1 MKKLI
6 LALCL
11 LLMVSVGA
19 AGEEMQTE
27 TAPTVAEIALTMR
40 PESEEPTHLTVGNS
54 TKVSGSFFTTQ
65 FGNNTSDI
73 DVRYML
79 HGYNPIVWMN
89 QLEFTTDPMV
99 VDSLESADTRAGRTY
114 TIRIVDGLTYN
125 DGVTPVTAEDY
136 VFSYLLLTS
145 PQFAALGANT
155 GAYAHVVGY
164 EAFSAGETDV
174 FSGVRLIDER
184 TFSVTVKAQYEPYF
198 YELSYLSV
206 YPYPIGVIAPGCEVR
221 DDGEG
226 AYIANIDE
234 TAVEPVFTAELLQS
248 TVLDAENGYLSH
260 PYLTCGPYKLVSYDR
275 ESGTVEFAI
284 NEFYV
289 GNYEGVRPV
298 IDTVTLVPVLPQDMK
313 EKLES
318 GEIDLLNKV
327 VDGDVV
333 NSMRSMLSEGYSLL
347 NYARLGYG
355 FCAFACE
362 QGPQQFKAVRQ
373 AIDYCFDADSFVRD
387 ALKGYGVTVNG
398 YYGLGQWMTL
408 AAMGTI
414 RPEGITPKEEEVWD
428 ALNLD
433 ELNPYTL
440 DLGKA
445 KALLEE
451 DGWTLNENGE
461 PFDETRDAVRCKDVD
476 GELMRLSLDF
486 AQVKDNDFAQ
496 LVVDQFSETLPQV
509 GIELVVHE
517 VSFNEMLSDYY
528 REDGE
533 RLYDMNFMAT
543 NFVSTFDPFMT
554 FTDDPDFVGAM
565 NTSGMTDEQLIDM
578 TWDMHKTE
586 PYDVLTYEQKW
597 IEFQKYYNELLPT
610 MPIYSNVYFDFHTN
624 WLQNYYAGSEINWP
638 EAVLYAYIAEPV
650 ETAPDEVQSGL
661 DLDDDMKI
669 DGGNDFGDD
678 DFEIIE

>member
-164 EAFSAGETDV
+164 EALSAGETDV

-333 NSMRSMLSEGYSLL
+333 NSMRPMLSEDYSLL

-387 ALKGYGVTVNG
+387 A
-398 YYGLGQWMTL
+398 
-408 AAMGTI
+408 
-414 RPEGITPKEEEVWD
+414 
-428 ALNLD
+428 
-433 ELNPYTL
+433 LNPYTL

-509 GIELVVHE
+509 GIELIVHE

>member
-1 MKKLI
+1 MKNRSFRRWLTLVLVLAMLLGI
-6 LALCL
+6 LPAVAAADASLSDYAPAGTTNL
-11 LLMVSVGA
+11 AVGA
-19 AGEEMQTE
+19 T
-27 TAPTVAEIALTMR
+27 
-40 PESEEPTHLTVGNS
+40 LTVSNGTHNAMGQENS
-54 TKVSGSFFTTQ
+54 YEMPSEHWSKDFVHDGVLDGQGFSTNPYDSEPDASVQVVLTFDLGRRCSVSK
-65 FGNNTSDI
+65 FG
-73 DVRYML
+73 V
-79 HGYNPIVWMN
+79 
-89 QLEFTTDPMV
+89 F
-99 VDSLESADTRAGRTY
+99 ARAGAIFPTDY
-114 TIRIVDGLTYN
+114 QIETSLDGEMWS
-125 DGVTPVTAEDY
+125 VAAE
-136 VFSYLLLTS
+136 
-145 PQFAALGANT
+145 QT
-155 GAYAHVVGY
+155 GAPKDPA
-164 EAFSAGETDV
+164 
-174 FSGVRLIDER
+174 
-184 TFSVTVKAQYEPYF
+184 EPYF

-248 TVLDAENGYLSH
+248 TVLDAGNGYLSH

-333 NSMRSMLSEGYSLL
+333 NSMRPMLSEGYSLL

-451 DGWTLNENGE
+451 DGWTLNENRE

-554 FTDDPDFVGAM
+554 FTDDPDLVGAM

-650 ETAPDEVQSGL
+650 ETAPDEAQSGL
-661 DLDDDMKI
+661 DLDDDMEI

-678 DFEIIE
+678 DVEIIE

>member
-114 TIRIVDGLTYN
+114 TIRIADGLTYN

-333 NSMRSMLSEGYSLL
+333 NSMRPMLSEGYSLL

-398 YYGLGQWMTL
+398 YYGLGQ
-408 AAMGTI
+408 
-414 RPEGITPKEEEVWD
+414 
-428 ALNLD
+428 
-433 ELNPYTL
+433 
-440 DLGKA
+440 
-445 KALLEE
+445 
-451 DGWTLNENGE
+451 
-461 PFDETRDAVRCKDVD
+461 
-476 GELMRLSLDF
+476 
-486 AQVKDNDFAQ
+486 
-496 LVVDQFSETLPQV
+496 
-509 GIELVVHE
+509 
-517 VSFNEMLSDYY
+517 
-528 REDGE
+528 
-533 RLYDMNFMAT
+533 
-543 NFVSTFDPFMT
+543 
-554 FTDDPDFVGAM
+554 
-565 NTSGMTDEQLIDM
+565 
-578 TWDMHKTE
+578 
-586 PYDVLTYEQKW
+586 
-597 IEFQKYYNELLPT
+597 
-610 MPIYSNVYFDFHTN
+610 
-624 WLQNYYAGSEINWP
+624 
-638 EAVLYAYIAEPV
+638 
-650 ETAPDEVQSGL
+650 
-661 DLDDDMKI
+661 
-669 DGGNDFGDD
+669 
-678 DFEIIE
+678 

>member
-1 MKKLI
+1 
-6 LALCL
+6 
-11 LLMVSVGA
+11 
-19 AGEEMQTE
+19 
-27 TAPTVAEIALTMR
+27 
-40 PESEEPTHLTVGNS
+40 
-54 TKVSGSFFTTQ
+54 
-65 FGNNTSDI
+65 
-73 DVRYML
+73 
-79 HGYNPIVWMN
+79 
-89 QLEFTTDPMV
+89 
-99 VDSLESADTRAGRTY
+99 
-114 TIRIVDGLTYN
+114 
-125 DGVTPVTAEDY
+125 
-136 VFSYLLLTS
+136 
-145 PQFAALGANT
+145 
-155 GAYAHVVGY
+155 
-164 EAFSAGETDV
+164 
-174 FSGVRLIDER
+174 
-184 TFSVTVKAQYEPYF
+184 
-198 YELSYLSV
+198 
-206 YPYPIGVIAPGCEVR
+206 
-221 DDGEG
+221 
-226 AYIANIDE
+226 
-234 TAVEPVFTAELLQS
+234 
-248 TVLDAENGYLSH
+248 
-260 PYLTCGPYKLVSYDR
+260 
-275 ESGTVEFAI
+275 
-284 NEFYV
+284 
-289 GNYEGVRPV
+289 
-298 IDTVTLVPVLPQDMK
+298 MK

-333 NSMRSMLSEGYSLL
+333 NSMRPMLSEGYSLL

-414 RPEGITPKEEEVWD
+414 RPEGITPQKEEVWD

-486 AQVKDNDFAQ
+486 AQAKDNDFAQ

-650 ETAPDEVQSGL
+650 ETAPDEAQSGL
-661 DLDDDMKI
+661 DLDDDMEI

>member
-1 MKKLI
+1 MTRVDEGLRLRGARRADRAATI
-6 LALCL
+6 VLGAL
-11 LLMVSVGA
+11 
-19 AGEEMQTE
+19 
-27 TAPTVAEIALTMR
+27 VAIVCAL
-40 PESEEPTHLTVGNS
+40 V
-54 TKVSGSFFTTQ
+54 
-65 FGNNTSDI
+65 
-73 DVRYML
+73 
-79 HGYNPIVWMN
+79 
-89 QLEFTTDPMV
+89 
-99 VDSLESADTRAGRTY
+99 
-114 TIRIVDGLTYN
+114 
-125 DGVTPVTAEDY
+125 
-136 VFSYLLLTS
+136 
-145 PQFAALGANT
+145 AAL
-155 GAYAHVVGY
+155 V
-164 EAFSAGETDV
+164 
-174 FSGVRLIDER
+174 
-184 TFSVTVKAQYEPYF
+184 
-198 YELSYLSV
+198 
-206 YPYPIGVIAPGCEVR
+206 
-221 DDGEG
+221 
-226 AYIANIDE
+226 
-234 TAVEPVFTAELLQS
+234 
-248 TVLDAENGYLSH
+248 
-260 PYLTCGPYKLVSYDR
+260 
-275 ESGTVEFAI
+275 
-284 NEFYV
+284 FYV
-289 GNYEGVRPV
+289 LSRGGA
-298 IDTVTLVPVLPQDMK
+298 
-313 EKLES
+313 KLF
-318 GEIDLLNKV
+318 DLSFLT
-327 VDGDVV
+327 G
-333 NSMRSMLSEGYSLL
+333 R
-347 NYARLGYG
+347 
-355 FCAFACE
+355 
-362 QGPQQFKAVRQ
+362 PQQFKAVRQ

-414 RPEGITPKEEEVWD
+414 RPEGITPEEEEVWD

-650 ETAPDEVQSGL
+650 ETTPDEAQSGL
-661 DLDDDMKI
+661 DLDDDMEI

>member
-11 LLMVSVGA
+11 LLLTMGSA
-19 AGEEMQTE
+19 LAEDETQTAE
-27 TAPTVAEIALTMR
+27 QPTVAEIALTMR
-40 PESEEPTHLTVGNS
+40 PVSEEPTHLTVGNS

-79 HGYNPIVWMN
+79 HGYNPIVWMT
-89 QLEFTTDPMV
+89 QLEFATDPMV
-99 VDSLESADTRAGRTY
+99 VESLESADTRDGRTY

-125 DGVTPVTAEDY
+125 DGVTPMMAKDY
-136 VFSYLLLTS
+136 VFSYLLLSS

-155 GAYAHVVGY
+155 GAYAHIVGY
-164 EAFSAGETDV
+164 DEFSAGETDV
-174 FSGVRLIDER
+174 FNGVRLIDER

-206 YPYPIGVIAPGCEVR
+206 YPYPIDVIAPGCEVR
-221 DDGEG
+221 DDGQG
-226 AYIANIDE
+226 AYMANSDPNE
-234 TAVEPVFTAELLQS
+234 VEPLFTAELLAQ
-248 TVLDAENGYLSH
+248 TVLDAESGYLSY
-260 PYLTCGPYKLVSYDR
+260 PYLSCGPYKLVSYDR
-275 ESGTVEFAI
+275 ESGTVEFEI

-298 IDTVTLVPVLPQDMK
+298 IDTVTLVPVLPQEMK

-318 GEIDLLNKV
+318 GEVDLLNKV

-333 NSMRSMLSEGYSLL
+333 NGLRPLLNDGYSLL

-373 AIDYCFDADSFVRD
+373 AIDYCFDADTFVRK

-408 AAMGTI
+408 AALGMI
-414 RPEGITPKEEEVWD
+414 RPDNITPEEEEIWD

-440 DLGKA
+440 DLDQA
-445 KALLEE
+445 KALLIA

-461 PFDETRDAVRCKDVD
+461 PFDETLDTVRYKDVD

-496 LVVDQFSETLPQV
+496 MVVDQFSETLPQV
-509 GIELVVHE
+509 GVELVVHE

-554 FTDDPDFVGAM
+554 FTDDDDFVGAM
-565 NTSGMTDEQLIDM
+565 NTSGVTDEQLIDI
-578 TWDMHKTE
+578 TWDMHQTE
-586 PYDVLTYEQKW
+586 PYDALTYEQKW
-597 IEFQKYYNELLPT
+597 IEFQKYYNDLLPT

-638 EAVLYAYIAEPV
+638 QAVIYAYMAEPV
-650 ETAPDEVQSGL
+650 EATPDEALGA
-661 DLDDDMKI
+661 DDGMEI
-669 DGGNDFGDD
+669 DGADDFGDD

>member
-11 LLMVSVGA
+11 LLLTMGSA
-19 AGEEMQTE
+19 LAEDETQTAE
-27 TAPTVAEIALTMR
+27 QPTVAEIALTMR
-40 PESEEPTHLTVGNS
+40 PVSEEPTHLTVGNS

-79 HGYNPIVWMN
+79 HGYNPIVWMT
-89 QLEFTTDPMV
+89 QLEFATDPMV
-99 VDSLESADTRAGRTY
+99 VESLESADTRDGRTY

-125 DGVTPVTAEDY
+125 DGVTPVMAKDY
-136 VFSYLLLTS
+136 VFSYLLLSS

-155 GAYAHVVGY
+155 GAYAHIVGY
-164 EAFSAGETDV
+164 DEFSAGETDV

-206 YPYPIGVIAPGCEVR
+206 YPYPIDVIAPGCEVR
-221 DDGEG
+221 DDGQG
-226 AYIANIDE
+226 AYMANSDPNE
-234 TAVEPVFTAELLQS
+234 VEPLFTAELLAQ
-248 TVLDAENGYLSH
+248 TVLDAESGYLSY
-260 PYLTCGPYKLVSYDR
+260 PYLSCGPYKLVSYDR
-275 ESGTVEFAI
+275 ESGTVEFEI

-298 IDTVTLVPVLPQDMK
+298 IDTVTLVPVLPQEMK

-318 GEIDLLNKV
+318 GEVDLLNKV

-333 NSMRSMLSEGYSLL
+333 NGLRPLLNDGYSLL

-373 AIDYCFDADSFVRD
+373 AIDYCFDADTFVRN

-408 AAMGTI
+408 AALGTI
-414 RPEGITPKEEEVWD
+414 RPDNITPEEEEIWD

-440 DLGKA
+440 DLDQA
-445 KALLEE
+445 KALLIA

-461 PFDETRDAVRCKDVD
+461 PFDETLDTVRYKDVD

-496 LVVDQFSETLPQV
+496 MVVDQFSETLPQV
-509 GIELVVHE
+509 GVELVVHE

-554 FTDDPDFVGAM
+554 FTDDDDFVGAM
-565 NTSGMTDEQLIDM
+565 NTSGVTDEQLIDV
-578 TWDMHKTE
+578 TWDMHQTE
-586 PYDVLTYEQKW
+586 PYDALTYEQKW
-597 IEFQKYYNELLPT
+597 IEFQKYYNDLLPT

-638 EAVLYAYIAEPV
+638 QAVIYAYMAEPV
-650 ETAPDEVQSGL
+650 EATPDEALGA
-661 DLDDDMKI
+661 DDGMEI
-669 DGGNDFGDD
+669 DGADDFGDN

>member
-11 LLMVSVGA
+11 LLLTMGSA
-19 AGEEMQTE
+19 LAEDETQTAE
-27 TAPTVAEIALTMR
+27 QPTVTEIALTMR
-40 PESEEPTHLTVGNS
+40 PVSEEPTHLTVGNS

-79 HGYNPIVWMN
+79 HGYNPIVWMT
-89 QLEFTTDPMV
+89 QLEFATDPMV
-99 VDSLESADTRAGRTY
+99 VELLESADTRDGRTY

-125 DGVTPVTAEDY
+125 DGVTPVTAKDY
-136 VFSYLLLTS
+136 VFSYLLLSS

-155 GAYAHVVGY
+155 GAYAHIVGY
-164 EAFSAGETDV
+164 DEFSAGETDV
-174 FSGVRLIDER
+174 FTGVRLIDER

-206 YPYPIGVIAPGCEVR
+206 YPYPIDVIAPGCEVR
-221 DDGEG
+221 DDGKG
-226 AYIANIDE
+226 AYMANSDPNE
-234 TAVEPVFTAELLQS
+234 VEPLFTAELLAQ
-248 TVLDAENGYLSH
+248 TVLDAESGYLSY
-260 PYLTCGPYKLVSYDR
+260 PYLSCGPYKLVSYDR
-275 ESGTVEFAI
+275 ESGTVEFEI

-298 IDTVTLVPVLPQDMK
+298 IDTVTLVPVLPQEMK

-333 NSMRSMLSEGYSLL
+333 NGLRPLLNDGYSLL

-373 AIDYCFDADSFVRD
+373 AIDYCFDADTFVRN

-408 AAMGTI
+408 AALGTI
-414 RPEGITPKEEEVWD
+414 RPDNITPEEEEIWD

-440 DLGKA
+440 DLDQA
-445 KALLEE
+445 KALLIA
-451 DGWTLNENGE
+451 DGWTLNENGD
-461 PFDETRDAVRCKDVD
+461 PFDETLDIVRYKDVD

-496 LVVDQFSETLPQV
+496 MVVDQFSETLPQV

-554 FTDDPDFVGAM
+554 FTDDDDFVGAM
-565 NTSGMTDEQLIDM
+565 NTSGVTDEQLIDI
-578 TWDMHKTE
+578 TWDMHQTE
-586 PYDVLTYEQKW
+586 PYDALTYEQKW
-597 IEFQKYYNELLPT
+597 IEFQKYYNDLLPT

-624 WLQNYYAGSEINWP
+624 WLQNYYASSEINWP
-638 EAVLYAYIAEPV
+638 QAVIYAYMAEPV
-650 ETAPDEVQSGL
+650 EATPDEALGA
-661 DLDDDMKI
+661 DDGMEI
-669 DGGNDFGDD
+669 DGEDDFGDD

>member
-6 LALCL
+6 LVLCL
-11 LLMVSVGA
+11 LLLTMGSA
-19 AGEEMQTE
+19 LAEDETQTAE
-27 TAPTVAEIALTMR
+27 QPTVAEIALTMR
-40 PESEEPTHLTVGNS
+40 PVSEEPTHLTVGNS

-79 HGYNPIVWMN
+79 HGYNPIVWMT
-89 QLEFTTDPMV
+89 QLEFATDPMV
-99 VDSLESADTRAGRTY
+99 VESLESADTRDGRTY

-125 DGVTPVTAEDY
+125 DGVTPVMAKDY
-136 VFSYLLLTS
+136 VFSYLLLSS

-155 GAYAHVVGY
+155 GAYAHIVGY
-164 EAFSAGETDV
+164 DEFSAGETDV

-206 YPYPIGVIAPGCEVR
+206 YPYPIDVIAPGCEVR
-221 DDGEG
+221 DDGQG
-226 AYIANIDE
+226 AYMANSDPNE
-234 TAVEPVFTAELLQS
+234 VEPLFTAELLAQ
-248 TVLDAENGYLSH
+248 TVLDAESGYLSY
-260 PYLTCGPYKLVSYDR
+260 PYLSCGPYKLVSYDR
-275 ESGTVEFAI
+275 ESGTVEFEI

-298 IDTVTLVPVLPQDMK
+298 IDTVTLVPVLPQEMK

-318 GEIDLLNKV
+318 GEVDLLNKV

-333 NSMRSMLSEGYSLL
+333 NGLRPLLNDGYSLL

-373 AIDYCFDADSFVRD
+373 AIDYCFDADTFVRN

-408 AAMGTI
+408 AALGTI
-414 RPEGITPKEEEVWD
+414 LPDNITPEEEEIWD

-440 DLGKA
+440 DLDQA
-445 KALLEE
+445 KALLIA

-461 PFDETRDAVRCKDVD
+461 PFDETLDTVRYKDVD

-496 LVVDQFSETLPQV
+496 MVVDQFSETLPQV
-509 GIELVVHE
+509 GVELVVHE

-554 FTDDPDFVGAM
+554 FTDDDDFVGAM
-565 NTSGMTDEQLIDM
+565 NTSGVTDEQLIDI
-578 TWDMHKTE
+578 TWDMHQTE
-586 PYDVLTYEQKW
+586 PYDALTYEQKW
-597 IEFQKYYNELLPT
+597 IEFQKYYNDLLPT

-638 EAVLYAYIAEPV
+638 QAVIYAYMAEPV
-650 ETAPDEVQSGL
+650 EATPDEALGA
-661 DLDDDMKI
+661 DDGMEI
-669 DGGNDFGDD
+669 DGADDFGDD

>member
-234 TAVEPVFTAELLQS
+234 TAV
-248 TVLDAENGYLSH
+248 
-260 PYLTCGPYKLVSYDR
+260 
-275 ESGTVEFAI
+275 
-284 NEFYV
+284 
-289 GNYEGVRPV
+289 
-298 IDTVTLVPVLPQDMK
+298 VPVLPQDMK

-333 NSMRSMLSEGYSLL
+333 NSMRPMLSEGYSLL

-414 RPEGITPKEEEVWD
+414 RPEGITPQEEEVWD

-650 ETAPDEVQSGL
+650 ETVPDEVQSGL

>member
-1 MKKLI
+1 M
-6 LALCL
+6 
-11 LLMVSVGA
+11 
-19 AGEEMQTE
+19 
-27 TAPTVAEIALTMR
+27 
-40 PESEEPTHLTVGNS
+40 
-54 TKVSGSFFTTQ
+54 
-65 FGNNTSDI
+65 
-73 DVRYML
+73 
-79 HGYNPIVWMN
+79 
-89 QLEFTTDPMV
+89 
-99 VDSLESADTRAGRTY
+99 
-114 TIRIVDGLTYN
+114 
-125 DGVTPVTAEDY
+125 
-136 VFSYLLLTS
+136 
-145 PQFAALGANT
+145 
-155 GAYAHVVGY
+155 
-164 EAFSAGETDV
+164 

-206 YPYPIGVIAPGCEVR
+206 YPYPIGVIAPDARCATTER
-221 DDGEG
+221 
-226 AYIANIDE
+226 ARISPIS
-234 TAVEPVFTAELLQS
+234 TKRQS
-248 TVLDAENGYLSH
+248 SRSLRRSCCKARCWTRKTGICPH

-333 NSMRSMLSEGYSLL
+333 NSMRPMLSEGYSLL

-414 RPEGITPKEEEVWD
+414 RPEGITPQEEEVWD

-496 LVVDQFSETLPQV
+496 LVVDQFSETLPPGRYRV
-509 GIELVVHE
+509 GC
-517 VSFNEMLSDYY
+517 
-528 REDGE
+528 
-533 RLYDMNFMAT
+533 A
-543 NFVSTFDPFMT
+543 
-554 FTDDPDFVGAM
+554 
-565 NTSGMTDEQLIDM
+565 
-578 TWDMHKTE
+578 
-586 PYDVLTYEQKW
+586 
-597 IEFQKYYNELLPT
+597 
-610 MPIYSNVYFDFHTN
+610 
-624 WLQNYYAGSEINWP
+624 
-638 EAVLYAYIAEPV
+638 
-650 ETAPDEVQSGL
+650 
-661 DLDDDMKI
+661 
-669 DGGNDFGDD
+669 
-678 DFEIIE
+678 

>member
-6 LALCL
+6 LVLCL
-11 LLMVSVGA
+11 LLLTMGSA
-19 AGEEMQTE
+19 LAEDETQTAE
-27 TAPTVAEIALTMR
+27 QPTVAEIALTMR
-40 PESEEPTHLTVGNS
+40 PVSEEPTHLTVGNS

-79 HGYNPIVWMN
+79 HGYNPIVWMT
-89 QLEFTTDPMV
+89 QLEFATDPMV
-99 VDSLESADTRAGRTY
+99 VESLESADTRDGRTY

-125 DGVTPVTAEDY
+125 DGVTPVMAKDY
-136 VFSYLLLTS
+136 VFSYLLLSS

-155 GAYAHVVGY
+155 GAYAHIVGY
-164 EAFSAGETDV
+164 DEFSAGETDV

-206 YPYPIGVIAPGCEVR
+206 YPYPIDVIAPGCEVR
-221 DDGEG
+221 DDGQG
-226 AYIANIDE
+226 AYMANSDPNE
-234 TAVEPVFTAELLQS
+234 VEPLFTAELLAQ
-248 TVLDAENGYLSH
+248 TVLDAESGYLSY
-260 PYLTCGPYKLVSYDR
+260 PYLSCGPYKLVSYDR
-275 ESGTVEFAI
+275 ESGTVEFEI

-298 IDTVTLVPVLPQDMK
+298 IDTVTLVPVLPQEMK

-318 GEIDLLNKV
+318 GEVDLLNKV

-333 NSMRSMLSEGYSLL
+333 NGLRPLLNDGYSLL

-373 AIDYCFDADSFVRD
+373 AIDYCFDADTFVRN

-408 AAMGTI
+408 AALGTI
-414 RPEGITPKEEEVWD
+414 RPDNITPEEEEIWD

-440 DLGKA
+440 DLDQA
-445 KALLEE
+445 KALLIA

-461 PFDETRDAVRCKDVD
+461 PFDETLDTVRYKDVD

-496 LVVDQFSETLPQV
+496 MVVDQFSETLPQV
-509 GIELVVHE
+509 GVELVVHE

-554 FTDDPDFVGAM
+554 FTDDDDFVGAM
-565 NTSGMTDEQLIDM
+565 NTSGVTDEQLIDI
-578 TWDMHKTE
+578 TWDMHQTE
-586 PYDVLTYEQKW
+586 PYDALTYEQKW
-597 IEFQKYYNELLPT
+597 IEFQKYYNDLLPT

-638 EAVLYAYIAEPV
+638 QAVIYAYMAEPV
-650 ETAPDEVQSGL
+650 EATPDEALGA
-661 DLDDDMKI
+661 DDGMEI
-669 DGGNDFGDD
+669 DGADDFGDD